1 MTDPTNGNRS
11 PNNEVLNLRIKRST
25 LYGAL
30 GLLLGFVLGLSA
42 DRFLLQP
49 SGVTTVTA
57 NGDAANNPTGVRRE
71 FSIKGRP
78 TRGPDKARVTI
89 VEFTDYECPFCRQ
102 HAHQTLPTLLAR
114 YGDRVRYVVMNYPIP
129 ALHANATAAA
139 EAAECAAEQG
149 KFWEYHDDLFDADS
163 LTRSTL
169 NAIAA
174 RRKLDQ
180 RTFARCMDSQT
191 HAELVQRHMAL
202 GDSLGVSGTPSFFI
216 NGRMYEGALSL
227 STFQTVIDSLLA
239 AKS

>member
-1 MTDPTNGNRS
+1 MTEPTNGNPS

-25 LYGAL
+25 IYGAF
-30 GLLLGFVLGLSA
+30 GLLIGFVLGFSA

-49 SGVTTVTA
+49 RGVTTVTA
-57 NGDAANNPTGVRRE
+57 NGDTANNPTGVRRE

-78 TRGPDKARVTI
+78 TRGPDNAQVTI

-102 HAHQTLPTLLAR
+102 HARQTLPTLLTR
-114 YGDRVRYVVMNYPIP
+114 YGDKVRYVVMNYPIP
-129 ALHANATAAA
+129 ALHANAITAA

-149 KFWEYHDDLFDADS
+149 KFWEYHDDLFGADS

-169 NAIAA
+169 SAIAA
-174 RRKLDQ
+174 RHNLDQ
-180 RTFARCMDSQT
+180 RVFATCVDT
-191 HAELVQRHMAL
+191 HAQAELVQRHMAL
-202 GDSLGVSGTPSFFI
+202 GDSLRVSGTPSFFI

-227 STFQTVIDSLLA
+227 PTFQTLLDSLLA